1 MLKFIGKQ
9 ILTGLITILP
19 VVVTVYLLYWFVISA
34 ETILGDLIRIWLRED
49 LYRPGMGVVAGLI
62 VAFAIGLL
70 MHAYVVQ
77 RLFEMGESLLYQ
89 TPVIKSIYP
98 ALRDFL
104 NYFSP
109 AAKKEFN
116 QVVAV
121 TLGDTGMQV
130 IGFVTQADY
139 NSLPKDFREE
149 DSVLVY
155 LPLSYMIGG
164 YAILMPRTAIRPLD
178 MSMEEAMR
186 FTLTAGVT
194 GATRPRARRKSTV
207 TAET

>member
-1 MLKFIGKQ
+1 MVKFISKH

-19 VVVTVYLLYWFVISA
+19 VVLTLYLLYWFAVSA
-34 ETILGDLIRIWLRED
+34 EAALGGMIQRWLPENW
-49 LYRPGMGVVAGLI
+49 YWPGMGLIAGLLA
-62 VAFAIGLL
+62 AFAVGLL

-77 RLFEMGESLLYQ
+77 RLFAAGEKLLYH
-89 TPVIKSIYP
+89 TPVIRSIYP

-109 AAKKEFN
+109 ATRKEFD

-121 TLGDTGMQV
+121 TLGENGMQV
-130 IGFVTQADY
+130 IGFVTQD
-139 NSLPKDFREE
+139 NPEHLPEDFRDQ
-149 DSVLVY
+149 DSILVY

-164 YAILMPRTAIRPLD
+164 YAVLVPRSAVRPVD
-178 MSMEEAMR
+178 MGMEEAMR

-194 GATRPRARRKSTV
+194 GATRPRR
-207 TAET
+207 

>member
-1 MLKFIGKQ
+1 MMRFIGKH
-9 ILTGLITILP
+9 ILTGLVTILP
-19 VVVTVYLLYWFVISA
+19 VVLTLYLIYWFTVSA
-34 ETILGDLIRIWLRED
+34 ESMLGDIIRVWLPED
-49 LYRPGMGVVAGLI
+49 AYRPGMGVVAGLI
-62 VAFAIGLL
+62 AAFLVGLL

-77 RLFEMGESLLYQ
+77 RLFEKGESLLSHM
-89 TPVIKSIYP
+89 PVIKSIYP

-109 AAKKEFN
+109 GAKKEFN

-121 TLGDTGMQV
+121 TLGDTGMSV
-130 IGFVTQADY
+130 IGFVTQSSPD
-139 NSLPKDFREE
+139 SLPKDFRTE
-149 DSVLVY
+149 DNVLVY

-164 YAILMPRTAIRPLD
+164 YAVLMPRSAIRPVE

-194 GATRPRARRKSTV
+194 GRAARKRNPG
-207 TAET
+207 

>member
-1 MLKFIGKQ
+1 MVKFISKH

-19 VVVTVYLLYWFVISA
+19 VVLTFYLLYWFVVSA
-34 ETILGDLIRIWLRED
+34 ESVLGDMIRLWLPEGW
-49 LYRPGMGVVAGLI
+49 YWPGMGLVAGLLT
-62 VAFAIGLL
+62 AFITGLL

-77 RLFEMGESLLYQ
+77 RLFAAGEKLFYH
-89 TPVIKSIYP
+89 TPVIKTIYQ

-109 AAKKEFN
+109 ATKKEFD

-121 TLGDTGMQV
+121 TFGDTGMQV
-130 IGFVTQADY
+130 VGFVTQADPE
-139 NSLPKDFREE
+139 SLPEDFREE

-164 YAILMPRTAIRPLD
+164 YAVLMPRSAVRPID

-194 GATRPRARRKSTV
+194 GPRSRG
-207 TAET
+207 

>member
-1 MLKFIGKQ
+1 MVKFISKH
-9 ILTGLITILP
+9 ILTGLMATLP
-19 VVVTVYLLYWFVISA
+19 VILTLYLLYWFAVSTEA
-34 ETILGDLIRIWLRED
+34 VLGDIIRLWLPEK
-49 LYRPGMGVVAGLI
+49 LYKPGMGVIAGMAA
-62 VAFAIGLL
+62 AFVVGLL
-70 MHAYVVQ
+70 MHAYVV
-77 RLFEMGESLLYQ
+77 RLLFAKGERILYQ
-89 TPVIKSIYP
+89 TPMVKSIYT

-109 AAKKEFN
+109 ETKKEFN

-130 IGFVTQADY
+130 IGFVTQA
-139 NSLPKDFREE
+139 NPEKLPEGFRAE

-164 YAILMPRTAIRPLD
+164 YAVLMPRSAIRPVD

-194 GATRPRARRKSTV
+194 GVKAPGIGK
-207 TAET
+207 

>member
-1 MLKFIGKQ
+1 MVKFISKH
-9 ILTGLITILP
+9 ILTGLVATLP
-19 VVVTVYLLYWFVISA
+19 VILTLYLLYWFAVSTEA
-34 ETILGDLIRIWLRED
+34 VLGDLIRLWLPEN
-49 LYRPGMGVVAGLI
+49 LYRPGMGVVTGPGLAA
-62 VAFAIGLL
+62 AFAVGLL

-77 RLFEMGESLLYQ
+77 RLFAMGERLLYK
-89 TPVIKSIYP
+89 TPMVKSIYP

-109 AAKKEFN
+109 DTKREFD

-130 IGFVTQADY
+130 IGFVTQA
-139 NSLPKDFREE
+139 NPEKLPEDFREE

-164 YAILMPRTAIRPLD
+164 YAVLMPRSAIRPVD
-178 MSMEEAMR
+178 MNMEEAMR

-194 GATRPRARRKSTV
+194 GATAPRARR
-207 TAET
+207 

>member
-1 MLKFIGKQ
+1 MLKFISKH
-9 ILTGLITILP
+9 ILTGLVAILP
-19 VVVTVYLLYWFVISA
+19 VVLTIYLLYWFTITA
-34 ETILGDLIRIWLRED
+34 ESVLGDMIRIWLPED
-49 LYRPGMGVVAGLI
+49 LYRPGMGVVAGLAA
-62 VAFAIGLL
+62 AFATGLL

-77 RLFEMGESLLYQ
+77 RLFAQGEKLLYH

-109 AAKKEFN
+109 DTKKEFD
-116 QVVAV
+116 QVVSV
-121 TLGDTGMQV
+121 TLGDTGMRV
-130 IGFVTQADY
+130 IGFVTQA
-139 NSLPKDFREE
+139 NPENLPEDFREE

-164 YAILMPRTAIRPLD
+164 YAVLMPRSAIRPVD
-178 MSMEEAMR
+178 MGMEEAMR

-194 GATRPRARRKSTV
+194 GSSAPGARR
-207 TAET
+207 